1 MELQHQGLII
11 APRTD
16 VFDRVEGP
24 SSCNL
29 IAVVVDD
36 FLLHLTTGGCVFGQ
50 ETARKLMNRSPFT
63 LNSHIE
69 LLRKEMST
77 DACLDQIYSTDEEHD
92 RREGRDIHQTALVP
106 YIFDRQDTNR

>member
-36 FLLHLTTGGCVFGQ
+36 VMQQLTTGGCDFWSRNGSKAHESIAIHTQ
-50 ETARKLMNRSPFT
+50 F
-63 LNSHIE
+63 SHRVAAKGNVHRR
-69 LLRKEMST
+69 LLGS
-77 DACLDQIYSTDEEHD
+77 DLQH
-92 RREGRDIHQTALVP
+92 
-106 YIFDRQDTNR
+106 